1 MNFDLSEEQRA
12 IADMATSVFA
22 DFCNDDQVRA
32 HWDSGQPYDQALWPQ
47 LAETGLLGLIVPEDD
62 GGIGL
67 GMTELMLALEQQ
79 GRYVAPVPLWRQQ
92 LVAGLLASF
101 AAAGVKAQWL
111 DKLLDGSALATL
123 SLDGLSA
130 PHGLA
135 LQAKAVGDG
144 WQLHGRAVAVA
155 LGDTAQLAVIVAA
168 TEAGPRLFLVDPAAS
183 GVEKIAG
190 TLTHAEPAAD
200 LVFNNVTLTA
210 AQALPVEAL
219 PWLEQRAIACLG
231 ALQLG
236 VAAEDLRRT
245 VEYTSQRIQF
255 DRPIA
260 SFQVIGARSADC
272 YIDIEAL
279 RSTLWQLCWRLDNG
293 LEAEGAARVVKYWA
307 AECGHRVAHACSHMH
322 GGMGSDVSYP
332 IHRFLYWSRALELSL
347 GGATADL
354 QALGDWL
361 AKPETAGVD
370 I

>member
-1 MNFDLSEEQRA
+1 MNFDFSEEQRA
-12 IADMATSVFA
+12 IADMASSVFA

-92 LVAGLLASF
+92 LVAGLLAKF
-101 AAAGVKAQWL
+101 APADIKSRWL
-111 DKLLDGSALATL
+111 EKLVSGAALATL

-130 PHGLA
+130 AHGLGLKA
-135 LQAKAVGDG
+135 TQAGDS
-144 WQLHGRAVAVA
+144 WQLNGRVAAVA
-155 LGDTAQLAVIVAA
+155 LAAEAQLAVIVAA
-168 TEAGPRLFLVDPAAS
+168 TDAGPRLFLVESA
-183 GVEKIAG
+183 GLEKIAG

-210 AQALPVEAL
+210 EQALPAAAL

-279 RSTLWQLCWRLDNG
+279 RSTLWQLCWRLDAG

-322 GGMGSDVSYP
+322 GGMGSDISYP
-332 IHRFLYWSRALELSL
+332 IHRFLYWSRALELTL
-347 GGATADL
+347 GSATADL

>member
-1 MNFDLSEEQRA
+1 MNFDFSEEQRA
-12 IADMATSVFA
+12 IADMAGSVFA
-22 DFCNDDQVRA
+22 DYCNDDQIRA
-32 HWDSGQPYDQALWPQ
+32 FWDSGKDYDAALWQQ
-47 LAETGLLGLIVPEDD
+47 LAETGLLGLTLPEAD
-62 GGIGL
+62 GGSGL

-79 GRYVAPVPLWRQQ
+79 GRFVAPVPLWRQQ
-92 LVAGLLASF
+92 LATAALAKFAPASLKAAWLEKLLA
-101 AAAGVKAQWL
+101 GT
-111 DKLLDGSALATL
+111 ALATL

-130 PHGLA
+130 SRGQP
-135 LQAKAVGDG
+135 LQARLTPQG
-144 WQLHGRAVAVA
+144 WQLDGRAVAVP
-155 LGDTAQLAVIVAA
+155 LGATAQLAIVAA
-168 TEAGPRLFLVDPAAS
+168 ETPEGARLFIIESTTP
-183 GVEKIAG
+183 GIEKTKG
-190 TLTHAEPAAD
+190 MLTHAEPAAD
-200 LVFNNVTLTA
+200 LIFKSALVGNDH
-210 AQALPVEAL
+210 ALPPEAL
-219 PWLEQRAIACLG
+219 PWLEQRALACLA

-255 DRPIA
+255 DRPIG

-293 LEAEGAARVVKYWA
+293 LEAEGAARVAKYWA
-307 AECGHRVAHACSHMH
+307 CECAHRVSHACSHMH

-361 AKPETAGVD
+361 AKPETVGVEL
-370 I
+370 

>member
-22 DFCNDDQVRA
+22 DYCNDDQVRA
-32 HWDSGQPYDQALWPQ
+32 FWDSGKSHDEALWQQ

-67 GMTELMLALEQQ
+67 GTVEQMLALEQQ
-79 GRYVAPVPLWRQQ
+79 GRYVAPAPLWRQQ
-92 LVAGLLASF
+92 LVAGLLAKF
-101 AAAGVKAQWL
+101 AAAGIKTQWL
-111 DKLLDGSALATL
+111 AKLLAGEALATL

-130 PHGLA
+130 ALGLA
-135 LQAKAVGDG
+135 LQARATGAG
-144 WQLHGRAVAVA
+144 WQLDGRAVAVA
-155 LGDTAQLAVIVAA
+155 LGNTAQLAVIVAA
-168 TEAGPRLFLVDPAAS
+168 TDAGPRLFVVELAAA
-183 GVEKIAG
+183 GITKIAG

-200 LVFNNVTLTA
+200 LVFKNVTVGMD
-210 AQALPVEAL
+210 QALPVEAL

-307 AECGHRVAHACSHMH
+307 AECGHRVAHASSHMH

-361 AKPETAGVD
+361 AKPETTGVEL
-370 I
+370 